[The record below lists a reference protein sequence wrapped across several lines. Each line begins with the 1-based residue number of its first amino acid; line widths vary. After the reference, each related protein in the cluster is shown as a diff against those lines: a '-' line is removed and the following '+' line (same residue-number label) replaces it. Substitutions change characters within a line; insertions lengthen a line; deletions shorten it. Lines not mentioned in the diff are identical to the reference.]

1 LVIPKAIASP
11 KLAAWQK
18 KSLERRFTPMRSL
31 LKFLSLVAV
40 VASVA
45 SAHADPIVYTLNQ
58 SLSGSSSSGSI
69 TLTGTLTTDGTLGA
83 LAVNNITNVDVNITQ
98 TTNSGTGSVQST
110 RMGIIG
116 SDLTATS
123 TGLFFDFSENGEG
136 IVNLDTP
143 TLTVFILQQTVE
155 FSIIDGVHPTEIT
168 RSGNIE
174 IASAATVTPEPSS
187 FVLLGTGVFGIAG
200 VLRKRFA

>member
-83 LAVNNITNVDVNITQ
+83 LDENNFTNVDVNITQ
-98 TTNSGTGSVQST
+98 ITNSGTSSVQST

>member
-1 LVIPKAIASP
+1 
-11 KLAAWQK
+11 
-18 KSLERRFTPMRSL
+18 MRSL